1 MTTTN
6 MPTESATIV
15 LPLPPRGLS
24 PNHPAATRGSRMAK
38 VRAVRAYRAL
48 ARDRAR
54 EQGLASIPW
63 AKAEAVARFY
73 WPDRRRRDIRNAESS
88 LKAAY
93 DGLVDAGWISDDRA
107 EVLTHGP
114 TEFHLDPACPRVELT
129 LRRLDR
135 SPVAGMM

>member
-1 MTTTN
+1 

-24 PNHPAATRGSRMAK
+24 PNRPALTRGGRMAK
-38 VRAVRAYRAL
+38 VRATCAYRAL

-63 AKAEAVARFY
+63 AKAEATARFW
-73 WPDRRRRDIRNAESS
+73 WPDKKRRDIRNAEAC

-93 DGLVDAGWISDDRA
+93 DGLVDAGWIVDDRA

-114 TEFHLDPACPRVELT
+114 TEFLLDPTCPRVELT
-129 LRRLDR
+129 LRRLDQ
-135 SPVAGMM
+135 SSCAGMM

>member
-1 MTTTN
+1 MT
-6 MPTESATIV
+6 PESASII
-15 LPLPPRGLS
+15 LPLPTRRLS
-24 PNHPAATRGSRMAK
+24 PNHPVATRGSCMAK

-73 WPDRRRRDIRNAESS
+73 WPDRRRRDIRNAEHS

-93 DGLVDAGWISDDRA
+93 DGLVDAGWIPDDRHD
-107 EVLTHGP
+107 VLVHGA
-114 TEFHLDPACPRVELT
+114 TEFHVDPGCPRVEIVLRNLT
-129 LRRLDR
+129 GQPAR
-135 SPVAGMM
+135 P